1 MKILVLGSGG
11 REHALVWKLSHS
23 PEVDKIFCIPGNAGI
38 SSLAHCVEIKDT
50 ERILNFAKENK
61 IDITLVGPEAPL
73 VNGIVDRFEKE
84 NLKIFGPN
92 KEAAMIEGSKV
103 FAKLFM
109 EKHGIPTANF
119 RVFES
124 PNAAE
129 KYFLS
134 TDFPIVI
141 KADGLAAGK
150 GAFVVKNRDEAFE
163 VIDKVMRQKL
173 FGDSGD
179 RIIVERFLKG
189 REVSALAFCD
199 GKSIVPMV
207 SSMDY
212 KKAYDSD
219 LGPNTG
225 GMGAIA
231 PAPHYTKDIASITV
245 RNIFLNVIEGLQR
258 EGISYKGVL
267 YAGLMITENGPKVL
281 EFNCRFGDPET
292 QVILPLLKTDL
303 SHVVQAIIEGELA
316 HCPVEWFDSVS
327 LCVVAVSQ
335 GYPLKYR
342 KGFKILG
349 LDEIDD
355 DVMVFH
361 AGTKRTDQGIVTN
374 GGRVLSVCATDSHFS
389 KARAR
394 VYRSLKKIRFEGM
407 RYRKDIG
414 ANLSDSSS
422 EFHRSVEVTP

>member
-11 REHALVWKLSHS
+11 REHALVWKLSNS
-23 PEVDKIFCIPGNAGI
+23 PDVDKIFCIPGNAGI
-38 SSLAHCVEIKDT
+38 SDLACCVEVKGI
-50 ERILNFAKENK
+50 EEIVNFVKENR

-92 KEAAMIEGSKV
+92 KEAAMLEGSKV

-124 PNAAE
+124 PEAAE
-129 KYFLS
+129 KYLFS
-134 TDFPIVI
+134 TNFPIVI

-150 GAFVVKNRDEAFE
+150 GAFIVKNRDEAFE
-163 VIDKVMRQKL
+163 VIDKVMRQKV

-179 RIIVERFLKG
+179 RIIVEQCLKG

-199 GKSIVPMV
+199 GESIVPMV

-231 PAPHYTKDIASITV
+231 PAPHYTKDIASITI
-245 RNIFLNVIEGLQR
+245 RSIFLNVIKGLQR

-267 YAGLMITENGPKVL
+267 YVGLMITESGPKVL

-303 SHVVQAIIEGELA
+303 SHVVQAVIEGELS

-342 KGFKILG
+342 KGFKIFG
-349 LDEIDD
+349 LNEIDD

-374 GGRVLSVCATDSHFS
+374 GGRVLSVCTTDSHFS
-389 KARAR
+389 KARTR
-394 VYRSLKKIRFEGM
+394 VYQSLKKIRFEGV
-407 RYRKDIG
+407 RYRNDIG
-414 ANLSDSSS
+414 ANLSDSSF
-422 EFHRSVEVTP
+422 EFHKGVEVTL